1 MVAFGLFLAL
11 LFIISLVSRRLE
23 RTIITAPIVFV
34 LGGMSLVWYQIVEPE
49 RITGSHTALLLGEIT
64 LVMLLFTDATRIK
77 IGALWRSAFVPVRL
91 LVVGMPLTILAGT
104 VLAAG
109 LFEGFSIWE
118 AAILATILAPT
129 DAGLG
134 QIVVSSP
141 RVPARIR
148 QALNV
153 EAGLNDG
160 LSVPFLMLFIA
171 LAQVSDPATDL
182 SWIPFT
188 LQQIGFGI
196 VVGLVLGWVGGW
208 LLGQAQRRGWMV
220 VELAQLGLLSLAL
233 LAWLLADEAGGNGF
247 IAAFVAGMFVTN
259 GFEDAGT
266 RVVEFSEAWG
276 QLLNYLVL
284 FGFGI
289 VAASKLEAINLTI
302 IVFATLSL
310 TAIRMLPVA
319 VSMIGTQFKPA
330 TIAFLGW
337 FGPRGLA
344 SIVLGLVFLEQEA
357 HLVATPVIRL
367 VVIATVLLSVFAHG
381 LSALPGIRWY
391 SRWLASLKPDAA
403 EREEVVEGV
412 TA

>member
-1 MVAFGLFLAL
+1 MLAFGVFLIL
-11 LFIISLVSRRLE
+11 LFFISLLSRRLE
-23 RTIITAPIVFV
+23 RTIITAPIVFT
-34 LGGMSLVWYQIVEPE
+34 LGGMILVWTQLVDPE
-49 RITGSHTALLLGEIT
+49 RVAGSHTTLLLGEIT

-91 LVVGMPLTILAGT
+91 LLIGMPLTILLG
-104 VLAAG
+104 VVVAAI
-109 LFEGFSIWE
+109 LFDSFSIWE

-134 QIVVSSP
+134 QVVVSSP

-171 LAQVSDPATDL
+171 LAQVTDPSADL
-182 SWIPFT
+182 SWLPFT
-188 LQQIGFGI
+188 LQQIGFG
-196 VVGLVLGWVGGW
+196 VLVGVALGWLGGW
-208 LLGQAQRRGWMV
+208 LMGQAQRHSWMV
-220 VELAQLGLLSLAL
+220 EAIAQLGLLSLAL
-233 LAWLLADEAGGNGF
+233 LAWLIADEVGGNGF
-247 IAAFVAGMFVTN
+247 IAAFVAGIVVKN
-259 GFEDAGT
+259 RFEDAGT
-266 RVVEFSEAWG
+266 HAVEFSEAWG

-289 VAASKLEAINLTI
+289 MAASKLDSMNLTI
-302 IVFATLSL
+302 IAFATLSL
-310 TAIRMLPVA
+310 TVIRMVPVA

-330 TIAFLGW
+330 TLVFLGW

-357 HLVATPVIRL
+357 HLVVTPVILL
-367 VVIATVLLSVFAHG
+367 VVIATVLLSIFAHG
-381 LSALPGIRWY
+381 FSALPGISWY
-391 SRWLASLKPDAA
+391 NHSLKTLEPGAA
-403 EREEVVEGV
+403 ER
-412 TA
+412 